1 MSHSFPKIPRNLPG
15 RQRGF
20 TLLELGIVVGILAWW
35 MVSAGQLFKAWGE
48 YQAAVQN
55 GNKIAKYNYAVAS
68 YVANEPARL
77 ASQSPPQPFP
87 LPQNHNDIRWL
98 QAPPCAGAT
107 GAVAYLPCNFDPWS
121 GVGLAFNTAIA
132 PNGPYISARTDFGP
146 AVTGIG
152 VNRAMGGAIV
162 NAANAYAPTY
172 TANAERAY
180 GIVDFGID
188 IPTGNIFATVDTAAL
203 GVPFLMADGSNQ
215 MTGNLNMGNNSVN
228 NANSVNANGNV
239 TAGQDLNA
247 GRNVTANAAGAGGGV
262 GIAGTG
268 ITLAETLQSPH
279 FVSDGEYLDK
289 PACPPDH
296 PIPKVIGI
304 PGMFHSGDQADPV
317 TGVVTSYTDAGSRWQ
332 VFLTVYTVNNPGGTP
347 GNPNTVALVGTR
359 CGN

>member
-1 MSHSFPKIPRNLPG
+1 MSRAFRRIPNPPG
-15 RQRGF
+15 RQGGF

-35 MVSAGQLFKAWGE
+35 MVSAGQLFRVILE
-48 YQAAVQN
+48 HDIAVQE
-55 GNKIAKYNYAVAS
+55 GNKAAKYNYAVAS

-203 GVPFLMADGSNQ
+203 GVPCVMPDGSNQ
-215 MTGNLNMGNNSVN
+215 MTGNLNLGNNSVN
-228 NANSVNANGNV
+228 NANGVNANSVNANGDV
-239 TAGQDLNA
+239 TA

-262 GIAGTG
+262 GIAGTT
-268 ITLAETLQSPH
+268 INLAESLQSPH
-279 FVSDGEYLDK
+279 FVRDGEFLDK
-289 PACPPDH
+289 PQCPPDK
-296 PIPKVIGI
+296 PFVRVFAI
-304 PGMFHSGDQADPV
+304 PGMFTSTDVNDPV
-317 TGVVTSYTDAGSRWQ
+317 TGVVPGYTDVGSQWKIS
-332 VFLTVYTVNNPGGTP
+332 LTVATVNNPGGAP
-347 GNPNTVALVGTR
+347 GNPNAAALVGTI
-359 CGN
+359 CTN